1 MLQQFTA
8 AAQRAIVFASK
19 WSSRTDYDELEAA
32 ALLLGLLSEP
42 ECRAAIF
49 LAKQRVDTAAVRGR
63 WPGLFEKS
71 TPPRWGGDSRFFAE
85 DVRRSL
91 QLAQQL
97 LAFLPQPLEL
107 ATEHLLLGLAAADHD
122 VSVWL
127 RERGV
132 DPYALQ
138 ADIRKL
144 HGYLVEEP
152 DASGESS
159 LAWESPRDISVPSVD
174 DLSQGDAPGQIPI
187 PSESSPTTISASQ
200 QIAALRV
207 LDAAADRA
215 REGLRV
221 IEDFLRFALDDRHLT
236 DLCKQLRHDLSNA
249 FRQLSPEELLAAR
262 ETQADVGTTLTT
274 SSEQTREGVDD
285 VLTANFARLQE
296 SLRTLEEFGKLVDA
310 KLAAD
315 VKQIRY
321 RTYTLHRAACLTAHS
336 VDRLN
341 NARLYVLIDGMKS
354 VDEFQRLVD
363 SLIRAGVDVI
373 QLRDKHLGDRELV
386 ERARILRAI
395 TQRAGQVNKLP
406 HGRPLFVMNDRPD
419 LAVLAQA
426 DGVHVGQDELTVK
439 DARSIVGPKMLI
451 GVSTHSIQ
459 QARQAVLDGANYI
472 GVGPVFPSDTKA
484 FKQFPGVELLRQ
496 VAAEIRMPA
505 FAIGGIHRDNLDMV
519 LAAGF
524 TRIAVSGAVTAAE
537 EPERAAGELLERMSN
552 DQVPMPNDQ

>member
-8 AAQRAIVFASK
+8 AAQRAIIFASK

-49 LAKQRVDTAAVRGR
+49 LAKQQVDIAAVRRR

-71 TPPRWGGDSRFFAE
+71 TPPRWGGDSRLFAE
-85 DVRRSL
+85 DVRRSV
-91 QLAQQL
+91 QLTQQL

-127 RERGV
+127 REKGV
-132 DPYALQ
+132 DPYALE

-152 DASGESS
+152 DASSESS
-159 LAWESPRDISVPSVD
+159 LAWESPSDNFVPSVD
-174 DLSQGDAPGQIPI
+174 VVPQPTT
-187 PSESSPTTISASQ
+187 SSTTISASR

-249 FRQLSPEELLAAR
+249 LKQLSPEELLAAR

-336 VDRLN
+336 VERLD

-373 QLRDKHLGDRELV
+373 QLRDKHLGDRELL
-386 ERARILRAI
+386 ERARVLRAM
-395 TQRAGQVNKLP
+395 TQGVGQVDSLP

-451 GVSTHSIQ
+451 GVSTHGIQ

-496 VAAEIRMPA
+496 VAAEIRLPA

-537 EPERAAGELLERMSN
+537 DPERAAVELARRMSN
-552 DQVPMPNDQ
+552 AEIQMTNE